1 MRHLDLSKWVTQQA
15 LADLEKV
22 TIQAVQN
29 WIRRGQIETLTL
41 PGNTTLVNKDTLNID
56 TKKGRPRLK
65 KV

>member
-1 MRHLDLSKWVTQQA
+1 MSKIDLNKWVTQKAFAKDQG
-15 LADLEKV
+15 V

-29 WIRRGQIETLTL
+29 WIRRGQIEILTL
-41 PGNTTLVNKDTLNID
+41 PGDTTLVNKDTLSID